1 MTRHHPDSLSLMDY
15 SAGSLSEPLALCI
28 RLHLDE
34 CSECRGRADMLD
46 SLGAV
51 MMERQPKVSVKEE
64 MFSNILARID
74 DEMAMSAEQ
83 AASLESASG
92 HRQPRRSA
100 LQKLLGE
107 DINQLPWKRQ
117 LGDVSV
123 LDISDRFPGQSQQ
136 VVLQKLAA
144 GGKAPAH
151 THRGD
156 ETTIVLQGAF
166 ADQNGVFNQ
175 WDYVVLN
182 EKDEHKPV
190 AVGCE
195 DCITLSVLSAP
206 VKLTGTF
213 SRMLNPFIR

>member
-1 MTRHHPDSLSLMDY
+1 MTRHHPDTLTLMEF
-15 SAGSLSEPLALCI
+15 SAGNLSEPHALCI
-28 RLHLDE
+28 RLHLDQ
-34 CSECRGRADMLD
+34 CPHCRSRVDTLD

-51 MMERQPKVSVKEE
+51 MMESQPQVGVSSD
-64 MFSNILARID
+64 MFDSILSRID
-74 DEMAMSAEQ
+74 SEPDMTENYISTQAKRMS
-83 AASLESASG
+83 
-92 HRQPRRSA
+92 P
-100 LQKLLGE
+100 LQKLLG
-107 DINQLPWKRQ
+107 DDLDALPWKRQ

-123 LDISDRFPGQSQQ
+123 LDISERFPGQNEQ

-151 THRGD
+151 THRGN

-175 WDYVVLN
+175 WDFVVLN
-182 EKDEHKPV
+182 QEDEHKPV

-213 SRMLNPFIR
+213 TRLLNPFIR

>member
-1 MTRHHPDSLSLMDY
+1 MTRHHPDSLSLMEY
-15 SAGSLSEPLALCI
+15 SAGNLSEPHALCI
-28 RLHLDE
+28 RLHLDK
-34 CSECRGRADMLD
+34 CPHCRSRVDTLD

-51 MMERQPKVSVKEE
+51 MMEQQPKVSVSAN
-64 MFSNILARID
+64 MFDNIMAQID
-74 DEMAMSAEQ
+74 GGLGAENE
-83 AASLESASG
+83 ADASSRA
-92 HRQPRRSA
+92 PRVGA

-107 DINQLPWKRQ
+107 DLNSLPWKRQ

-123 LDISDRFPGQSQQ
+123 LDITDRFPGQKEQ

-151 THRGD
+151 THRGE

-166 ADQNGVFNQ
+166 ADQKGVFNQ
-175 WDYVVLN
+175 WDFVVLN
-182 EKDEHKPV
+182 DEDEHKPV

-213 SRMLNPFIR
+213 TRMLNPFIR

>member
-1 MTRHHPDSLSLMDY
+1 MQAPRLS
-15 SAGSLSEPLALCI
+15 P
-28 RLHLDE
+28 
-34 CSECRGRADMLD
+34 
-46 SLGAV
+46 
-51 MMERQPKVSVKEE
+51 
-64 MFSNILARID
+64 
-74 DEMAMSAEQ
+74 
-83 AASLESASG
+83 
-92 HRQPRRSA
+92 

-107 DINQLPWKRQ
+107 DINELPWKRQ

-123 LDISDRFPGQSQQ
+123 LDISEKFPGQGER
-136 VVLQKLAA
+136 VVLQKLVA

-166 ADQNGVFNQ
+166 ADQKGVFNQ
-175 WDYVVLN
+175 WDFVVLN
-182 EKDEHKPV
+182 EQDEHRPV

-213 SRMLNPFIR
+213 TRMLNPFIR

>member
-1 MTRHHPDSLSLMDY
+1 MTRHHPDTLTLMEF
-15 SAGSLSEPLALCI
+15 SAGNLSEPHALCI
-28 RLHLDE
+28 RLHLDQ
-34 CSECRGRADMLD
+34 CPHCRSRVDTLD

-51 MMERQPKVSVKEE
+51 MMESQPQVGVSED
-64 MFSNILARID
+64 MFDSILSRID
-74 DEMAMSAEQ
+74 SEPDMAEKYISTQ
-83 AASLESASG
+83 AK
-92 HRQPRRSA
+92 RMTP
-100 LQKLLGE
+100 LQKLLG
-107 DINQLPWKRQ
+107 DDLNALPWKRQ

-123 LDISDRFPGQSQQ
+123 LDISERFPGQSEQ

-166 ADQNGVFNQ
+166 ADQKGVFNQ
-175 WDYVVLN
+175 WDFVVLN
-182 EKDEHKPV
+182 QEDEHKPV

-213 SRMLNPFIR
+213 TRLLNPFIR

>member
-1 MTRHHPDSLSLMDY
+1 MTRHHPDSLTLMEY
-15 SAGSLSEPLALCI
+15 SAGNLTEPHALCI
-28 RLHLDE
+28 RLHLDQ
-34 CSECRGRADMLD
+34 CSHCRSRVDTLD

-51 MMERQPKVSVKEE
+51 MMEHQPKVDVSES
-64 MFSNILARID
+64 MFDSILSRID
-74 DEMAMSAEQ
+74 SDTGENEVVTRVINGMS
-83 AASLESASG
+83 
-92 HRQPRRSA
+92 P

-107 DINQLPWKRQ
+107 DLDTLPWKRQ

-123 LDISDRFPGQSQQ
+123 LDISERFPGQSEQ

-151 THRGD
+151 THRGE

-166 ADQNGVFNQ
+166 ADQKGVFNQ
-175 WDYVVLN
+175 WDFVVLN
-182 EKDEHKPV
+182 DQDEHKPV

-213 SRMLNPFIR
+213 TRMLNPFIR

>member
-1 MTRHHPDSLSLMDY
+1 MTRHHPDALTLMEF
-15 SAGSLSEPLALCI
+15 SAGNLSEPHALCI
-28 RLHLDE
+28 RLHLDQ
-34 CSECRGRADMLD
+34 CPHCRSRVDTLD

-51 MMERQPKVSVKEE
+51 MMESQPQVGVSSD
-64 MFSNILARID
+64 MFDAILSRID
-74 DEMAMSAEQ
+74 SEPDMTETYISTQAKRMS
-83 AASLESASG
+83 
-92 HRQPRRSA
+92 P
-100 LQKLLGE
+100 LQKLLG
-107 DINQLPWKRQ
+107 DDLNSLPWKRQ

-123 LDISDRFPGQSQQ
+123 LDISERFPGQNEQ

-151 THRGD
+151 THRGS

-166 ADQNGVFNQ
+166 SDQKGVFNQ
-175 WDYVVLN
+175 WDFVVLN
-182 EKDEHKPV
+182 QEDEHKPV

-213 SRMLNPFIR
+213 TRLLNPFIR

>member
-1 MTRHHPDSLSLMDY
+1 MTRHHPDTLTLMEF
-15 SAGSLSEPLALCI
+15 SAGNLSEPHALCI
-28 RLHLDE
+28 RLHLDQ
-34 CSECRGRADMLD
+34 CPHCRSRVDTLD

-51 MMERQPKVSVKEE
+51 MMESQPQVGVSSD
-64 MFSNILARID
+64 MFDAILSRID
-74 DEMAMSAEQ
+74 SEPDMTETYISTQAKRMS
-83 AASLESASG
+83 
-92 HRQPRRSA
+92 P
-100 LQKLLGE
+100 LQKLLG
-107 DINQLPWKRQ
+107 DDLNSLPWKRQ

-123 LDISDRFPGQSQQ
+123 LDISERFPGQNEQ

-151 THRGD
+151 THRGS

-166 ADQNGVFNQ
+166 SDQKGVFNQ
-175 WDYVVLN
+175 WDFVVLN
-182 EKDEHKPV
+182 QEDEHKPV

-213 SRMLNPFIR
+213 TRLLNPFIR

>member
-1 MTRHHPDSLSLMDY
+1 MTRHHPDSLTLMEY
-15 SAGSLSEPLALCI
+15 IAGNLTEPHALCI
-28 RLHLDE
+28 RLHLDQ
-34 CSECRGRADMLD
+34 CPHCRSRVDTLD

-51 MMERQPKVSVKEE
+51 MMEQQPKADVSES
-64 MFSNILARID
+64 MFDSILARID
-74 DEMAMSAEQ
+74 SDT
-83 AASLESASG
+83 ASG
-92 HRQPRRSA
+92 EVIAEVRSRMSP

-107 DINQLPWKRQ
+107 DLNSLPWKRQ

-123 LDISDRFPGQSQQ
+123 LDISERFPGQSEQ

-151 THRGD
+151 THRGE

-166 ADQNGVFNQ
+166 ADQKGVFNQ
-175 WDYVVLN
+175 WDFVVLN
-182 EKDEHKPV
+182 EQDEHKPV

-213 SRMLNPFIR
+213 TRMLNPFIR

>member
-1 MTRHHPDSLSLMDY
+1 MTRHHPDSLSLMEY
-15 SAGSLSEPLALCI
+15 SAGNLSEPHALCI

-34 CSECRGRADMLD
+34 CPQCRSRVDTLD

-51 MMERQPKVSVKEE
+51 MMEHQPKVSVSET
-64 MFSNILARID
+64 MFDDILSKID
-74 DEMAMSAEQ
+74 STPAEPAPTLPVSRMSP
-83 AASLESASG
+83 LE
-92 HRQPRRSA
+92 
-100 LQKLLGE
+100 KLLGE
-107 DINQLPWKRQ
+107 DINKLPWKRQ

-123 LDISDRFPGQSQQ
+123 LDITDRFPGQREQ
-136 VVLQKLAA
+136 VVLQKLSA

-151 THRGD
+151 THRGE

-166 ADQNGVFNQ
+166 ADQKGVFNQ
-175 WDYVVLN
+175 WDFVVLN
-182 EKDEHKPV
+182 EQDEHKPV

-213 SRMLNPFIR
+213 TRMLNPFIR

>member
-1 MTRHHPDSLSLMDY
+1 MTRHHPDTLTLMEY
-15 SAGSLSEPLALCI
+15 SAGNLSEPHALCI
-28 RLHLDE
+28 RLHLDQ
-34 CSECRGRADMLD
+34 CPHCRSRVDTLD

-51 MMERQPKVSVKEE
+51 MMEIQPQVGVSSD
-64 MFSNILARID
+64 MFDSILSRID
-74 DEMAMSAEQ
+74 SEPDMTEKYIQTQAKRMS
-83 AASLESASG
+83 
-92 HRQPRRSA
+92 P

-107 DINQLPWKRQ
+107 NLNDLPWKRQ

-123 LDISDRFPGQSQQ
+123 LDISERFPGQSEQ

-166 ADQNGVFNQ
+166 ADQKGVFNQ
-175 WDYVVLN
+175 WDFVVLN
-182 EKDEHKPV
+182 QEDEHKPV

-213 SRMLNPFIR
+213 TRLLNPFIR

>member
-1 MTRHHPDSLSLMDY
+1 MTRHHPDTLTLMEF
-15 SAGSLSEPLALCI
+15 SAGNLSEPHALCI
-28 RLHLDE
+28 RLHLDQ
-34 CSECRGRADMLD
+34 CPHCRSRVDTLD

-51 MMERQPKVSVKEE
+51 MMESQPQVGVSSD
-64 MFSNILARID
+64 MFDAILSRID
-74 DEMAMSAEQ
+74 SEPDMTETYISTQAKRMS
-83 AASLESASG
+83 
-92 HRQPRRSA
+92 P
-100 LQKLLGE
+100 LQKLLG
-107 DINQLPWKRQ
+107 DDLNSLPWKRQ

-123 LDISDRFPGQSQQ
+123 LDISERFPGQREQ

-151 THRGD
+151 THRGS

-166 ADQNGVFNQ
+166 SDQKGVFNQ
-175 WDYVVLN
+175 WDFVVLN
-182 EKDEHKPV
+182 QEDEHKPV

-213 SRMLNPFIR
+213 TRLLNPFIR

>member
-1 MTRHHPDSLSLMDY
+1 MTRHHPDTLTLMEF
-15 SAGSLSEPLALCI
+15 SAGNLSEPHALCI
-28 RLHLDE
+28 RLHLDQ
-34 CSECRGRADMLD
+34 CPHCRSRVDTLD

-51 MMERQPKVSVKEE
+51 MMESQPQVGVSSD
-64 MFSNILARID
+64 MFDAILSRID
-74 DEMAMSAEQ
+74 SEPDTTETYISTQAKRMS
-83 AASLESASG
+83 
-92 HRQPRRSA
+92 P
-100 LQKLLGE
+100 LQKLLG
-107 DINQLPWKRQ
+107 DDLNALPWKRQ

-123 LDISDRFPGQSQQ
+123 LDISERFPGQNEQ

-151 THRGD
+151 THRGS

-166 ADQNGVFNQ
+166 SDQKGVFNQ
-175 WDYVVLN
+175 WDFVVLN
-182 EKDEHKPV
+182 QEDEHKPV

-213 SRMLNPFIR
+213 TRLLNPFIR

>member
-1 MTRHHPDSLSLMDY
+1 MTRHHPDSLSLMEY
-15 SAGSLSEPLALCI
+15 SAGNLSEPHALCI
-28 RLHLDE
+28 RLHLDK
-34 CSECRGRADMLD
+34 CPDCRTRVDTLN

-51 MMERQPKVSVKEE
+51 MMEHQAKVSLSED
-64 MFSNILARID
+64 MFDRILSQID
-74 DEMAMSAEQ
+74 GLPGEPPAATTAAQ
-83 AASLESASG
+83 AG
-92 HRQPRRSA
+92 V
-100 LQKLLGE
+100 LQKLLGD
-107 DINQLPWKRQ
+107 DINNLPWKRQ

-123 LDISDRFPGQSQQ
+123 LNITDKFPGQDEQ

-151 THRGD
+151 THRGS

-166 ADQNGVFNQ
+166 SDEMGVFNQ
-175 WDYVVLN
+175 WDFVVLT

-206 VKLTGTF
+206 LKLTGTF
-213 SRMLNPFIR
+213 SRFLNPFLR

>member
-1 MTRHHPDSLSLMDY
+1 MTRHHPDTLTLMEF
-15 SAGSLSEPLALCI
+15 SAGNLSEPHALCI
-28 RLHLDE
+28 RLHLDQ
-34 CSECRGRADMLD
+34 CSHCRSRVDTLD

-51 MMERQPKVSVKEE
+51 MMESQPQVGVSSD
-64 MFSNILARID
+64 MFDSILSRID
-74 DEMAMSAEQ
+74 SEPDMTETYISTRAKRM
-83 AASLESASG
+83 G
-92 HRQPRRSA
+92 P

-107 DINQLPWKRQ
+107 DLNALPWKRQ

-123 LDISDRFPGQSQQ
+123 LDISEKFPGQSEQ

-151 THRGD
+151 THRGN

-166 ADQNGVFNQ
+166 SDHKGVFNQ
-175 WDYVVLN
+175 WDFVVLN
-182 EKDEHKPV
+182 QEDNHKPV

-213 SRMLNPFIR
+213 TRLLNPFIR

>member
-1 MTRHHPDSLSLMDY
+1 MTRHHPDSLTLMEY
-15 SAGSLSEPLALCI
+15 SAGNLSEPHALCI
-28 RLHLDE
+28 RLHLDK
-34 CSECRGRADMLD
+34 CPHCRSRVDTLD

-51 MMERQPKVSVKEE
+51 MMEEQPKVSVSESI
-64 MFSNILARID
+64 FDSILSRID
-74 DEMAMSAEQ
+74 SEP
-83 AASLESASG
+83 ASEPA
-92 HRQPRRSA
+92 QPAPPRKSA

-107 DINQLPWKRQ
+107 DLNELPWKRQ

-123 LDISDRFPGQSQQ
+123 LDISEKFPGQSEQ

-151 THRGD
+151 THRGN

-175 WDYVVLN
+175 WDFVVLN
-182 EKDEHKPV
+182 EQDEHKPV

-206 VKLTGTF
+206 VKLTGRFT
-213 SRMLNPFIR
+213 RLLNPFIR

>member
-1 MTRHHPDSLSLMDY
+1 MTRHHPDSLSLMEY
-15 SAGSLSEPLALCI
+15 SAGNLTEPHALCI
-28 RLHLDE
+28 RLHLE
-34 CSECRGRADMLD
+34 QCPHCRSRVDTLN

-51 MMERQPKVSVKEE
+51 MMEQQPKVTVSDSSFEQL
-64 MFSNILARID
+64 MARID
-74 DEMAMSAEQ
+74 SAPQDAAPVMQ
-83 AASLESASG
+83 A
-92 HRQPRRSA
+92 PRLSP

-107 DINQLPWKRQ
+107 DINELPWKRQ

-123 LDISDRFPGQSQQ
+123 LDISEKFPGQGER
-136 VVLQKLAA
+136 VVLQKLMA

-166 ADQNGVFNQ
+166 ADQKGVFNQ
-175 WDYVVLN
+175 WDFVVLN
-182 EKDEHKPV
+182 EQDEHRPV

-213 SRMLNPFIR
+213 TRMLNPFIR

>member
-1 MTRHHPDSLSLMDY
+1 MTRHHPDSLSLMEY
-15 SAGSLSEPLALCI
+15 SAGNLSEPHALCI
-28 RLHLDE
+28 RLHLDK
-34 CSECRGRADMLD
+34 CPHCRSRVDTLD

-51 MMERQPKVSVKEE
+51 MMETQPKVSVSEN
-64 MFSNILARID
+64 MFDTILARID
-74 DEMAMSAEQ
+74 QEPDANRLVDQ
-83 AASLESASG
+83 AANRMS
-92 HRQPRRSA
+92 P

-107 DINQLPWKRQ
+107 DLGELPWKRQ

-123 LDISDRFPGQSQQ
+123 LDITDRFPGQREQ

-151 THRGD
+151 THRGE

-175 WDYVVLN
+175 WDFVVLTD
-182 EKDEHKPV
+182 EDEHKPV

-213 SRMLNPFIR
+213 TRMLNPFIR

>member
-1 MTRHHPDSLSLMDY
+1 MTRHHPDSLSLMEY
-15 SAGSLSEPLALCI
+15 SAGNLSEPHALCI
-28 RLHLDE
+28 RLHLDK
-34 CSECRGRADMLD
+34 CTHCRSRVDTLD

-51 MMERQPKVSVKEE
+51 MMEQQPKVSVSET
-64 MFSNILARID
+64 MFDDILAKID
-74 DEMAMSAEQ
+74 STPAPEQ
-83 AASLESASG
+83 PAKVVPKISL
-92 HRQPRRSA
+92 

-107 DINQLPWKRQ
+107 DINNLPWKRQ

-123 LDISDRFPGQSQQ
+123 LDITEKFPGQKEQ
-136 VVLQKLAA
+136 VVLQKLVA

-151 THRGD
+151 THRGT

-166 ADQNGVFNQ
+166 ADQKGVFNQ
-175 WDYVVLN
+175 WDFVVLTDQ
-182 EKDEHKPV
+182 DEHKPV

-213 SRMLNPFIR
+213 TRMLNPFIC